1 MMLDQSNL
9 QASLL
14 DFSYDISKTI
24 AFSRQNVLVEQTQ
37 LRASYCRRGLVYGVD
52 TVTQNSGVVYS
63 DYFVL
68 NIHYRC
74 QVRGLLLFGQF
85 LVQIKL

>member
-1 MMLDQSNL
+1 MHRSDVFTVHQSH
-9 QASLL
+9 S
-14 DFSYDISKTI
+14 SYDISKTI

-74 QVRGLLLFGQF
+74 QVRSEKRVFHNF
-85 LVQIKL
+85 EYF

>member
-1 MMLDQSNL
+1 MRDG
-9 QASLL
+9 AS
-14 DFSYDISKTI
+14 FSYDISKTI

-74 QVRGLLLFGQF
+74 QVSSEQSKSIF
-85 LVQIKL
+85 LRKAR